1 MKDNN
6 NTHVSALID
15 WWDNLNNKKKA
26 MALTILTML
35 SLVFMF
41 ALFCVFPIVF
51 IVVLLVGMIAFVAWI
66 LYSAI
71 YSHLNHKER
80 FYKSKW

>member
-6 NTHVSALID
+6 NTHVSVLID

-26 MALTILTML
+26 MALTILAML
-35 SLVFMF
+35 SLMFMF
-41 ALFCVFPIVF
+41 VLLVVFPIVF
-51 IVVLLVGMIAFVAWI
+51 VVAIPVGTIVFVAWI

>member
-6 NTHVSALID
+6 GAYVSVLID

-35 SLVFMF
+35 SLVFM
-41 ALFCVFPIVF
+41 LVLLVVFPIVL
-51 IVVLLVGMIAFVAWI
+51 IVAIPVGAIAFVAWI

-71 YSHLNHKER
+71 YSYLERKKR